1 MSGEVVNL
9 ATLAGW
15 IGSIGAFV
23 WGVYTYGDKRAQD
36 NKSPFL
42 KQQLDLCF
50 RASEV
55 VATLTTEGNP
65 EKWDEARHEFWRL
78 YYGTLCIVENREV
91 ADAVIA
97 LGKLIPRPEQ
107 PRPGQLPI
115 TDLEFRSAS
124 ILLAREARKLI
135 LAAWRIKLDPATE
148 RIP

>member
-1 MSGEVVNL
+1 MGGEVVSL

-36 NKSPFL
+36 NKFPFL

-50 RASEV
+50 RASEIA
-55 VATLTTEGNP
+55 ATLTTESDP
-65 EKWDEARHEFWRL
+65 DKWDEARHEFWRL

-97 LGKLIPRPEQ
+97 LGKLIPRPEK
-107 PRPGQLPI
+107 PRPAQLPI

-124 ILLAREARKLI
+124 ILLARQARKLI
-135 LAAWRIKLDPATE
+135 LTAWRIKLDPATE
-148 RIP
+148 RVP